1 MSVMQTEITQKF
13 LPVLRVTL
21 GWMFFSA
28 FVRRTINVPAKLNPH
43 STAYVG
49 GKLITFLP
57 HAWGPIVPTL
67 EYTLLHPTLL
77 YYFLLLFTALEA
89 IFGLFM
95 ILGFMTRL
103 SGFVITILSWS
114 IGAAGGW
121 LGPTCVDEW
130 QIAAVEG
137 AAALMFMF
145 TGSYYLSID
154 QLIAKKYPNG
164 LKIGKLHIPLW

>member
-1 MSVMQTEITQKF
+1 
-13 LPVLRVTL
+13 
-21 GWMFFSA
+21 MFFSA

-57 HAWGPIVPTL
+57 HAWGPIKPTL
-67 EYTLLHPTLL
+67 EYVLLNPSLL
-77 YYFLLLFTALEA
+77 YPFLLLFTALEA

-121 LGPTCVDEW
+121 LGPTFVDEW
-130 QIAAVEG
+130 QIAAIEG

-145 TGSYYLSID
+145 TGSYWLSID
-154 QLIAKKYPNG
+154 QFIAKKYPKG
-164 LKIGKLHIPLW
+164 LKIWKIYIPLW

>member
-1 MSVMQTEITQKF
+1 M
-13 LPVLRVTL
+13 
-21 GWMFFSA
+21 
-28 FVRRTINVPAKLNPH
+28 
-43 STAYVG
+43 
-49 GKLITFLP
+49 
-57 HAWGPIVPTL
+57 
-67 EYTLLHPTLL
+67 
-77 YYFLLLFTALEA
+77 LFTALEA

-145 TGSYYLSID
+145 TGSYWLSID
-154 QLIAKKYPNG
+154 QFIAKKYPKG
-164 LKIGKLHIPLW
+164 LKIWKIYILLW